1 MISPIHQ
8 RAAIAPNTAAYR
20 IAELKVSYQTFSQQV
35 LAIGEQLIQAGV
47 QRGDRIACIGHNQP
61 ELLTLYWACVDHGM
75 LFCPISPR
83 FAPKQLL
90 ELIYTHQ
97 YGYCWL
103 ADSSSSSP
111 TPALRAAISN
121 DITQQLNLDFT
132 QHSRASAPVPALNID
147 PNQGVNAI
155 LTSGSTG
162 LPKAAVHSLAN
173 HIASANGSKSL
184 IDITAKDSWLL
195 SLPLFHIGGLAI
207 ANRCALAGA
216 CVVFEDKKIS
226 LAMQLGRDKVSH
238 LSLVSAQ
245 LQQLLTSDNCDLSQ
259 VKAMLLGG
267 GVISADLLQQLDTL
281 NIAAFTSYGMTE
293 MSSQIT
299 TGKARADGSSG
310 TVLPKREL
318 KIVDGEIWV
327 KGECL
332 FLGYLKKDSL
342 KRNSQSHDGYSRP
355 LNNDGWFYTKDL
367 GHWDENANLCI
378 DGRVDN
384 MFISGGENIQPEE
397 IEAAL
402 KLHPQ
407 IDDAIVFAIADDK
420 FGSLPAA
427 TIKIANNSVSQ
438 PAEPELTAFL
448 ADKIARFKR
457 PRQYYPWPDIPTVG
471 IKVVRKQVIAAVIKA
486 KYSQSGK

>member
-1 MISPIHQ
+1 MPQHDADNTMLSPIHK
-8 RAAIAPNTAAYR
+8 RATIAPNASAYR
-20 IAELKVSYQTFSQQV
+20 IGELKVSYQMLSQQV
-35 LAIGEQLIQAGV
+35 VAIGEQLIQTGV
-47 QRGDRIACIGHNQP
+47 QRGDRIACIGYNQP

-83 FAPKQLL
+83 FAPKQLI
-90 ELIYTHQ
+90 ELIQTHQ
-97 YGYCWL
+97 YTYSWL
-103 ADSSSSSP
+103 GDISNNSANQ
-111 TPALRAAISN
+111 ALHEVLSN
-121 DITQQLNLDFT
+121 DITQQLELDFT
-132 QHSRASAPVPALNID
+132 QHSRASAPANID
-147 PNQGVNAI
+147 PNRGVNAI

-184 IDITAKDSWLL
+184 IDITAEDSWLL

-207 ANRCALAGA
+207 ANRCALSGA
-216 CVVFEDKKIS
+216 SVVFEDKSIS
-226 LAMQLGRDKVSH
+226 LATQLSRDKISH

-245 LQQLLTSDNCDLSQ
+245 LQKLLDSDNCDLSQ

-281 NIAAFTSYGMTE
+281 NIAAYTSYGMTE

-299 TGKARADGSSG
+299 TGKAHADGSSG
-310 TVLPKREL
+310 IPLPKREL

-332 FLGYLKKDSL
+332 FLGYLTQDSF
-342 KRNSQSHDGYSRP
+342 QRP
-355 LNNDGWFYTKDL
+355 TDNEGWFYTKDL
-367 GHWDENANLCI
+367 AHWDENANLRI
-378 DGRVDN
+378 DGRADN

-407 IDDAIVFAIADDK
+407 IGDAIVFAIADNK
-420 FGSLPAA
+420 FGKLPAA
-427 TIKIANNSVSQ
+427 TIKIANDSAGQ

-457 PRQYYPWPDIPTVG
+457 PRQYYPWPDINSVG
-471 IKVVRKQVIAAVIKA
+471 IKVVRKQVIAAVISA
-486 KYSQSGK
+486 K